1 MKTIIVSGGVPPTYE
16 LLKEEIND
24 NSHLICADSGANCLY
39 EYNIV
44 PDLIVGDLDSIK
56 KEVLEY
62 FKDKHVKINEYPPE
76 KDYTDTEIAVDAA
89 IKSGTK
95 KIVLLGSTGSRI
107 DHMLGN
113 LGLLLRCL
121 KQGVS
126 AIIRDEYNTIMISDK
141 SLTIKGAK
149 GKTFSLQAYYNNLH
163 DLTII
168 GAKYPLKDFYLQVG
182 DPVTISNEFLD
193 NEVTI
198 TFSKGIVL
206 IIYPFEK
213 KDM

>member
-1 MKTIIVSGGVPPTYE
+1 MKTIIVSGGTPPTYE
-16 LLKEEIND
+16 LLKEEVNN

-44 PDLIVGDLDSIK
+44 PDLIVGDLDSINK
-56 KEVLEY
+56 DVLEY
-62 FKDKHVKINEYPPE
+62 FKDKHVKIAEYPPE
-76 KDYTDTEIAVDAA
+76 KDYTDTEIAIEIA
-89 IKSGTK
+89 IKSGAK
-95 KIVLLGSTGSRI
+95 EIVLLGSTGSRI

-121 KQGVS
+121 RQGVP
-126 AIIRDEYNTIMISDK
+126 AIIRDECNTIMICDK
-141 SLTIKGAK
+141 SLTIKGVK
-149 GKTFSLQAYYNNLH
+149 GQTFSLQAYYNNLYN
-163 DLTII
+163 LTIT
-168 GAKYPLKDFYLQVG
+168 GAKYPLKDFYLKVG
-182 DPVTISNEFLD
+182 DPITISNEFLD

-206 IIYPFEK
+206 IIYPYEK